1 MSDVN
6 ATPVATAEVSIP
18 DDFAAYAQYRATGEL
33 PVAEETSEVAAE
45 EPAAESASESETE
58 GDQEQEPGQERDDKG
73 RFSKRGIQKRFH
85 ELTSKIRDLE
95 TQLSSSR
102 ETSAA
107 SSEVNP
113 EQAQQSRQGEPQ
125 PGDYADV
132 NEYIADLTKFTI
144 RSEQQAQQR
153 QYVDRINQEQERVAF
168 ESWTKRENALR
179 GKHEDYDE
187 AIESVKIPATPAI
200 GELRSFLAESEVGPE
215 LLYHLAKN
223 PAEVERIAAL
233 PPRRAIAEIGKLEDK
248 LSTPKPK
255 APAVT
260 KAPPPPQTVS
270 TKSSPGQKPLT
281 QVEDFAEYE
290 ARRRKGER
298 S

>member
-6 ATPVATAEVSIP
+6 ATPVATGEVSIP
-18 DDFAAYAQYRATGEL
+18 EDFAAYQQYRTTGEL
-33 PVAEETSEVAAE
+33 PKAEETSEVAAE

-58 GDQEQEPGQERDDKG
+58 GDQEEPGQERDDKG

-95 TQLSSSR
+95 TQLSSR
-102 ETSAA
+102 DTTSPAN
-107 SSEVNP
+107 SEVNP
-113 EQAQQSRQGEPQ
+113 ELAQQSRPQGEPQ

-168 ESWTKRENALR
+168 ESWTKREAALR
-179 GKHEDYDE
+179 SKHEDYDE

-215 LLYHLAKN
+215 LLYHLAKH

-248 LSTPKPK
+248 LSTPTKK